1 MLFSRM
7 LIPTL
12 KETPAEAEAIS
23 HKLLLRAG
31 MIRKVTS
38 GIYNYLPLGRRVL
51 AKVERIV
58 KEEMDRAGAQEVL
71 MPAVQP
77 AELWQESGRWG
88 VYGKELLRFMDRH
101 ERDYCFGPTH
111 EEVITDLVRREVHSY
126 RQLPLNLYQVQTKF
140 RDEIRPRFGLIRAR
154 EFIMKDGYSFHKSE
168 TGAEACYQDMYDAYK
183 RIFTRCGLKFRV
195 VEADS
200 GPIGGSYSHE
210 FMVLAETGE
219 DLVVSCNACD
229 YAANLEKAEVPLDLQ
244 APDAPGG
251 DKELVQTPNVR
262 TIEEVAAFL
271 KVTPQEIVKTLIYET
286 ERGPVAIL
294 LRGDHEVNEV
304 KVKNLLGVTDLTL
317 ATLIRVQE
325 LTGAEAGFA
334 GPAGLEI
341 PIYADQAVVRINAMI
356 TGANKDNHHLRRVH
370 PQRDFKITRAADLR
384 NVTDQ
389 DPCPRC
395 HGQLTFLRGI
405 EVGHIFKLG
414 TKYSKA
420 MKAVYLDQD
429 GAEQFIYMGCYGIGV
444 SRIVAAAIGQG
455 NDANGII
462 FPMALTPVQ
471 VALIPIS
478 LTDAAVKDAVFK
490 LYDELTAAGIEV
502 LLDDRD
508 ERPGVKFKDCDLL
521 GLPLRV
527 VIGAKTLA
535 LLGLPL
541 RVVIGAKTLAQ
552 GQAEVKERRAKYPE
566 FVALA
571 ELTEYLKQRIN
582 EQL

>member
-1 MLFSRM
+1 MRFSQM

-38 GIYNYLPLGRRVL
+38 GIYNYLPLGRKVL

-58 KEEMDRAGAQEVL
+58 KEEMDQAGAQEVL

-77 AELWQESGRWG
+77 AELWQESGRWDI
-88 VYGKELLRFMDRH
+88 YGKELLRFLDRH

-126 RQLPLNLYQVQTKF
+126 RQLPLNLYQIQVKF
-140 RDEIRPRFGLIRAR
+140 RDEIRPRFGLIRSR
-154 EFIMKDGYSFHKSE
+154 EFIMKDGYSFHKGE
-168 TGAEACYQDMYDAYK
+168 AGAEVCYRAMYEAYK
-183 RIFTRCGLKFRV
+183 RIFERCGLIFKV

-210 FMVLAETGE
+210 FMVLADTGE
-219 DLVVSCNACD
+219 DLVVSCSACD

-244 APDAPGG
+244 EPGAPAG
-251 DKELVQTPNVR
+251 DKELVNTPGVR
-262 TIEEVAAFL
+262 TVEEVAAFL
-271 KVTPQEIVKTLIYET
+271 KVAPADIVKTLIYET
-286 ERGPVAIL
+286 GRGPVAVL

-317 ATLIRVQE
+317 AGLIRAQE

-334 GPAGLEI
+334 GPVGLTI
-341 PIYADQAVVRINAMI
+341 PIYADQAAARMNSMI
-356 TGANKDNHHLRRVH
+356 TGANRDNHHLRQVH
-370 PQRDFKITRAADLR
+370 PQRDFKITQTADLR
-384 NVTDQ
+384 NVTVQ

-395 HGQLTFLRGI
+395 RGKLTFLRGI

-420 MKAVYLDQD
+420 LKAVYLDQE
-429 GAEQFIYMGCYGIGV
+429 GAEQYIYMGCYGIGV
-444 SRIVAAAIGQG
+444 SRIVAAAIEQG
-455 NDANGII
+455 HDDQGII
-462 FPMALTPVQ
+462 FPMALAPVQ
-471 VALIPIS
+471 VGLIPIS
-478 LTDAAVKDAVFK
+478 LTDAAVRDAAFK
-490 LYDELTAAGIEV
+490 LHDELEAAGIEV

-521 GLPLRV
+521 GLPLR
-527 VIGAKTLA
+527 L
-535 LLGLPL
+535 
-541 RVVIGAKTLAQ
+541 VIGAKTLAQ
-552 GQAEVKERRAKYPE
+552 GQAEVKARRAKEPE
-566 FVALA
+566 FIAL
-571 ELTEYLKQRIN
+571 EGLTDYLKQRIN

>member
-38 GIYNYLPLGRRVL
+38 GIYNYLPLGRKVL

-58 KEEMDRAGAQEVL
+58 REEMDRAGAQEVL

-111 EEVITDLVRREVHSY
+111 EEVITDLVRRDVHSY

-140 RDEIRPRFGLIRAR
+140 RDEIRPRFGLIRSR

-183 RIFTRCGLKFRV
+183 RIFERCGLKFKV

-210 FMVLAETGE
+210 FMVLADTGE
-219 DLVVSCNACD
+219 DLVVSCNSCD

-244 APDAPGG
+244 APGAPVG
-251 DKELVQTPNVR
+251 DQELVATPGVR
-262 TIEEVAAFL
+262 TVEEVAAFL
-271 KVTPQEIVKTLIYET
+271 KVAPKDIVKTLIYET

-294 LRGDHEVNEV
+294 IRGDHEVNEV

-317 ATLIRVQE
+317 ASLIRVQE

-334 GPAGLEI
+334 GPVGLKI
-341 PIYADQAVVRINAMI
+341 PIYADQAVVRMNAMI
-356 TGANKDNHHLRRVH
+356 TGANQDNHHLRRVH
-370 PQRDFKITRAADLR
+370 PQRDFKITQAADLR

-395 HGQLTFLRGI
+395 RGKLTFLRGI

-420 MKAVYLDQD
+420 LKAVYLDQD
-429 GAEQFIYMGCYGIGV
+429 GAEQYIYMGCYGIGV
-444 SRIVAAAIGQG
+444 SRIVAAAIEQG

-462 FPMALTPVQ
+462 FPMALAPVQ
-471 VALIPIS
+471 VAPDS
-478 LTDAAVKDAVFK
+478 HFA
-490 LYDELTAAGIEV
+490 
-502 LLDDRD
+502 DR
-508 ERPGVKFKDCDLL
+508 RG
-521 GLPLRV
+521 
-527 VIGAKTLA
+527 
-535 LLGLPL
+535 
-541 RVVIGAKTLAQ
+541 
-552 GQAEVKERRAKYPE
+552 GQRYR
-566 FVALA
+566 L
-571 ELTEYLKQRIN
+571 
-582 EQL
+582 